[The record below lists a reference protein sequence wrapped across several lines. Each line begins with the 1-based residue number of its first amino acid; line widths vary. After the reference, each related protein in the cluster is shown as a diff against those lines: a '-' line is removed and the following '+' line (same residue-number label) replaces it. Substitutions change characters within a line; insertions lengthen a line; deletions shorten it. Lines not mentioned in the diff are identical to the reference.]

1 MKRFVRT
8 IKLAL
13 LRDKMKSQKERSAEL
28 YKSRKES
35 GLCPRCGKP
44 LDRDGHYCSEC
55 LEKEREY
62 RSETKKFCKENGI
75 CPVCHKEKLYGDE
88 KQCILCREYHWEYG
102 IKNPPTDQQKEKYRN
117 RFRETQKKLYAERVS
132 NGICTRCGKLKVVPG
147 RKKCGICLEKD
158 MILHRNRRAYEVELQ
173 QTK

>member
-55 LEKEREY
+55 LEKERKY
-62 RSETKKFCKENGI
+62 RSETKNFVRKTEF
-75 CPVCHKEKLYGDE
+75 V
-88 KQCILCREYHWEYG
+88 RSA
-102 IKNPPTDQQKEKYRN
+102 IKKSCMETRN
-117 RFRETQKKLYAERVS
+117 NAYYAES
-132 NGICTRCGKLKVVPG
+132 ITGS
-147 RKKCGICLEKD
+147 
-158 MILHRNRRAYEVELQ
+158 MA
-173 QTK
+173 

>member
-1 MKRFVRT
+1 MLEGVKRFVRT

-13 LRDKMKSQKERSAEL
+13 LRDKMKSKKERSAEL

-44 LDRDGHYCSEC
+44 LDRNGHYCSEC

-117 RFRETQKKLYAERVS
+117 RFRETQKKYMQKEYRRVYAPDAE
-132 NGICTRCGKLKVVPG
+132 N
-147 RKKCGICLEKD
+147 
-158 MILHRNRRAYEVELQ
+158 
-173 QTK
+173 

>member
-1 MKRFVRT
+1 MLEGVKRFVRT

-44 LDRDGHYCSEC
+44 LDRNGHYCSEC

-88 KQCILCREYHWEYG
+88 KQCILCREYNWEYG

-117 RFRETQKKLYAERVS
+117 RFRETQK
-132 NGICTRCGKLKVVPG
+132 NICRKSIEGYMHQMRKTKSSS
-147 RKKCGICLEKD
+147 RKKKVWNLP
-158 MILHRNRRAYEVELQ
+158 
-173 QTK
+173 

>member
-1 MKRFVRT
+1 
-8 IKLAL
+8 
-13 LRDKMKSQKERSAEL
+13 MKSQKERSAEL

-35 GLCPRCGKP
+35 GLCPRCVKP

-62 RSETKKFCKENGI
+62 RRETKKFCKAHGI

-88 KQCILCREYHWEYG
+88 KQCILCKEYHWEYG

-117 RFRETQKKLYAERVS
+117 RFRETQKNYMQKEYRRVYAPDAE
-132 NGICTRCGKLKVVPG
+132 N
-147 RKKCGICLEKD
+147 
-158 MILHRNRRAYEVELQ
+158 
-173 QTK
+173 

>member
-13 LRDKMKSQKERSAEL
+13 LQDKMKNQKQRSAEM
-28 YKSRKES
+28 YRSRKEN

-62 RSETKKFCKENGI
+62 RRETRKFCKEHRI
-75 CPVCHKEKLYGDE
+75 CPICHKEKLYGDE
-88 KQCILCREYHWEYG
+88 KQCILCRESRWEYG
-102 IKNPPTDQQKEKYRN
+102 IKNPPTDQQKKRYGN
-117 RFRETQKKLYAERVS
+117 RFRENQNKLYAERVS
-132 NGICTRCGKLKVVPG
+132 KGICTRCGKIKVVTG
-147 RKKCGICLEKD
+147 RKSAGFALKK
-158 MILHRNRRAYEVELQ
+158 
-173 QTK
+173 T

>member
-13 LRDKMKSQKERSAEL
+13 LRYKMKSQKERSAEL

-44 LDRDGHYCSEC
+44 LDRNGHYCSEC

-117 RFRETQKKLYAERVS
+117 RFRETQKNYMQKEYRMVYAPDAK
-132 NGICTRCGKLKVVPG
+132 N
-147 RKKCGICLEKD
+147 
-158 MILHRNRRAYEVELQ
+158 
-173 QTK
+173 